1 MNAIAVTLQKT
12 LTEIYRT
19 ESRKIY
25 ATLVRLVGDLD
36 LAEEAMQEAFSAA
49 TSMWAKEGIPSNP
62 VAWLI
67 STGRYKAIDELRKRG
82 RLELHKEELQQ
93 RFEALSS
100 LRNQSEAIEDDRLRL
115 MFTCCHPAIDLQV
128 RVALTLREVCGL
140 TTEQI
145 ASAFLVPQA
154 TLAQRLVRGKAKIR
168 EAAIPIR
175 VPDAD
180 ELPERL
186 AAVLKVVYLVFNEGY
201 YASSGQ
207 QGGTVELAEEAIR
220 LCQLIASLLPE
231 PEVMGL
237 LALMM
242 LHQSRHQARF
252 DAKGDIVLL
261 DEQDRKL
268 WDQARIKA
276 GNEWLRK
283 AWSRGEVGAYC
294 LQAAIAASHANA
306 PSMAQTPWSEIVQF
320 YNLLRQVEPSPIVDL
335 NHAVALGMQHG
346 PDTALEKIEELKN
359 VSSLKEYH
367 LLYAA
372 EGDFQRRR
380 GDFLA
385 AKGAFV
391 RALELAKQEPERRF
405 LEKRIAEMERE
416 LTQS

>member
-49 TSMWAKEGIPSNP
+49 TSIWAKEGIPSNP

-67 STGRYKAIDELRKRG
+67 STGRNKAIDELRKRG

-93 RFEALSS
+93 RFEALNS
-100 LRNQSEAIEDDRLRL
+100 LRNQAGSIEDDRLRL

-207 QGGTVELAEEAIR
+207 QGGAVELAEEAIR
-220 LCQLIASLLPE
+220 LCQLIAELLPE

-242 LHQSRHQARF
+242 LHQARHKARF
-252 DAKGDIVLL
+252 DAEGDIVLL
-261 DEQDRKL
+261 DEQDRQR
-268 WDQARIKA
+268 WDQTRIES

-306 PSMAQTPWSEIVQF
+306 PSMDQTPWSEIVQF
-320 YNLLRQVEPSPIVDL
+320 YDLLRQVEPSPIVDL
-335 NHAVALGMQHG
+335 NHAVALGMLHG
-346 PDTALEKIEELKN
+346 PAIALEKIEELKN
-359 VSSLKEYH
+359 VSSMKEYH

-372 EGDFQRRR
+372 EGDFQRRSK
-380 GDFLA
+380 DFLA
-385 AKGAFV
+385 AKGAFQK
-391 RALELAKQEPERRF
+391 ALALAKQEPERRF
-405 LEKRIAEMERE
+405 LEKRIAEMEHE
-416 LTQS
+416 LTKP